1 MIVDGA
7 PVALDGYKT
16 SCGAVLIAS
25 QQPTYK
31 DMGGGNASSNNSS
44 DAFASLFSPYV
55 AEEDDVGI
63 KYDLFFHAK
72 YAKTGRNASNAR
84 YKITLDDGREF
95 EGVTDENGHTEK
107 VFSNS
112 AQIAKIEVPYY
123 DDSTT
128 NTCNNSEPCGC

>member
-31 DMGGGNASSNNSS
+31 DMGGATNAGSHGSGD

-55 AEEDDVGI
+55 AEEDNIRMKFNDRHQFV
-63 KYDLFFHAK
+63 
-72 YAKTGRNASNAR
+72 
-84 YKITLDDGREF
+84 DGAGQPIANTPYNVTRADGSIEN
-95 EGVTDENGHTEK
+95 GTTDENGYAHLLSSIINPELVKFHTGE
-107 VFSNS
+107 SN
-112 AQIAKIEVPYY
+112 
-123 DDSTT
+123 D
-128 NTCNNSEPCGC
+128 